1 MLCFHVSA
9 VLPVRQLKALCLI
22 SVSFE
27 ESVGRLTEKKKYIYI
42 AFKLGKEKEQ
52 K

>member
-1 MLCFHVSA
+1 MLCFHLSA
-9 VLPVRQLKALCLI
+9 VLPVKQLKALCLI

-27 ESVGRLTEKKKYIYI
+27 EPMGKLTKKKKKYC
-42 AFKLGKEKEQ
+42 LEVGKEKEQ